1 MARTVPANTIVVEVT
16 DTGKLSA
23 NDRTAATNWMT
34 AVNAQMNSNGANFQK
49 STVFE
54 YPSKG
59 SKTVPANTVVI
70 SVTKF
75 AKLSSA
81 ERTAAVNWLTAI
93 IARVVAAGVTLKNKQ
108 KFVYPP
114 KG

>member
-16 DTGKLSA
+16 DTGKLSSS
-23 NDRTAATNWMT
+23 DRTAATNWMT
-34 AVNAQMNSNGANFQK
+34 AVNAQINANGATYPK
-49 STVFE
+49 TVSFE
-54 YPSKG
+54 YPPKG

-70 SVTKF
+70 TVAKF
-75 AKLSSA
+75 SKLASA

-93 IARVVAAGVTLKNKQ
+93 IAAVVAAGANLKSKQ
-108 KFVYPP
+108 KYIYPP

>member
-1 MARTVPANTIVVEVT
+1 MARSVPANTIVVEVT
-16 DTGKLSA
+16 DTGKLSST
-23 NDRTAATNWMT
+23 DRTAATNWMT
-34 AVNAQMNSNGANFQK
+34 AVNAQINANGANFQK

-54 YPSKG
+54 YPAKG
-59 SKTVPANTVVI
+59 SKTVPANTIVI
-70 SVTKF
+70 NVTKF
-75 AKLSSA
+75 AKLSST

-93 IARVVAAGVTLKNKQ
+93 IAQVVAGGANLKNKQ